1 MANKKMW
8 AYLMHLSDNM
18 WGDPWSRI
26 RWARYF
32 PELATDETVWKNT
45 IDFLPEN
52 GFNTVLI
59 DVGDAIEYERHPE
72 ISVKG
77 AWSKDKLKT
86 ELDRMRAMG
95 LTPLP
100 KLNFSAGHDAWLGDY
115 SRMLSTPEY
124 YQVCKDCI
132 EEVAEVFGTP
142 EYFHLGLDEENAVM
156 QGGQG
161 YICIRQ
167 MELYWHD
174 VYKLFEY
181 VEGAG
186 CTPWV
191 WTSPALDEK
200 DMKVYLERMPK
211 SVLQS
216 NYFYNRFKKL
226 PDGKYAH
233 QFINVYTLLDEH
245 GYKQVPCV
253 STCEG
258 YSMCAYETME
268 MFKNEINDANI
279 VGFMTAPWHNP
290 RSSEEY
296 ILKYDALKFGL
307 AKKEWYPED

>member
-1 MANKKMW
+1 MAKKMW

-26 RWARYF
+26 RWAKYF
-32 PELATDETVWKNT
+32 PELATDDEVWKNT
-45 IDFLPEN
+45 IDFLPAQ
-52 GFNTVLI
+52 GINTVLI
-59 DVGDAIEYERHPE
+59 DVGDAVEYERHPE

-77 AWSKDKLKT
+77 AWSKDKLKK

-115 SRMLSTPEY
+115 SRMLSTPVY

-132 EEVAEVFGTP
+132 EEVAELFDRP
-142 EYFHLGLDEENAVM
+142 EYFHIGLDEENAEM

-161 YICIRQ
+161 HICIRQ

-174 VYKLFEY
+174 VYKLLDF
-181 VEGAG
+181 VESAG

-191 WTSPALDEK
+191 WPGLTWNPKEIDN
-200 DMKVYLERMPK
+200 YLKRMPK

-216 NYFYNRFKKL
+216 NWWYNRFKKM
-226 PDGKYAH
+226 PDGKYFAEPCN
-233 QFINVYTLLDEH
+233 IYRILDEH
-245 GYKQVPCV
+245 GFKQVPCV

-258 YSMCAYETME
+258 YSMSAYETME
-268 MFKNEINDANI
+268 MFKNEIDDNNI

>member
-1 MANKKMW
+1 MSKKMW

-26 RWARYF
+26 RWAHYF
-32 PELATDETVWKNT
+32 PELSVDEKVWKET
-45 IDFLPEN
+45 IDFLPAQ
-52 GFNTVLI
+52 GINTVLI
-59 DVGDAIEYERHPE
+59 DIGDAIEYERHPE

-77 AWSKDKLKT
+77 AWSKDKLKK
-86 ELDRMRAMG
+86 ELDRMRSMG

-115 SRMLSTPEY
+115 SRMLSTPIY

-132 EEVAEVFGTP
+132 EEVAELFDQP
-142 EYFHLGLDEENAVM
+142 EYFHIGLDEENPEM

-161 YICIRQ
+161 YMCIRQ

-174 VYKLFEY
+174 VYKLLDY

-191 WTSPALDEK
+191 WPGLTWNPKEIDN
-200 DMKVYLERMPK
+200 YLKRMPK

-216 NYFYNRFKKL
+216 NWWYNRFKKL
-226 PDGKYAH
+226 PDGKYASEPCN
-233 QFINVYTLLDEH
+233 IYGILEEH
-245 GYKQVPCV
+245 GFKQVPCC

-258 YSMCAYETME
+258 YGMSAYETME
-268 MFKNEINDANI
+268 MAKNELTDSNL

-290 RSSEEY
+290 RFSEEY
-296 ILKYDALKFGL
+296 ILKYDAQKFGL